1 MRKECARLC
10 DRQVKKVGKATTRV
24 RLARETLEALER
36 DPDPD
41 LEALERC
48 PDVDALESDLADARD
63 RLARLRALAET
74 LSTLKSVADPAFASD
89 ARPLAIALGVGD
101 APPPRPRARRR
112 SGSRSRPPRAR
123 ESRTGPSSAP
133 TGWTSASGAR
143 ARITTR

>member
-24 RLARETLEALER
+24 RIARETLEALER

-101 APPPRPRARRR
+101 APRPAPAPGEEAEAETVRRGPAKAVLDLRQRRR
-112 SGSRSRPPRAR
+112 GGHPR
-123 ESRTGPSSAP
+123 
-133 TGWTSASGAR
+133 R
-143 ARITTR
+143 AHELG